1 MTNIKRNA
9 TPRKAMTAPYG
20 CTSNAKPEQRTGW
33 TYKARQQYVAGRF
46 NGLEATNTV
55 PPINH
60 KVEQVMRGMCFGLS
74 IQNTAT
80 NATHLQNDDPFAVV
94 HIGYQLP
101 CGKLRPSPDAVTRL
115 AMMGY
120 SAQLLL
126 ENISRISMVADD
138 GTKHPVI
145 APDEDGSLYCAL
157 EFLRVEAWHLVFNTP
172 VPAVRQVSPSNA

>member
-9 TPRKAMTAPYG
+9 TPNKAMTAPYG

-55 PPINH
+55 PPSNH

-80 NATHLQNDDPFAVV
+80 NTTHLQNDDPFAVV
-94 HIGYQLP
+94 QIGYQLP
-101 CGKLRPSPDAVTRL
+101 CGKLRPSPDSVTRL

-145 APDEDGSLYCAL
+145 APDEDGQLYCAL
-157 EFLRVEAWHLVFNTP
+157 EFLRVESWHLVFGGQYQWFNLEG
-172 VPAVRQVSPSNA
+172 AK